1 LNATINIKEMQ
12 IPNNMLVSRNN
23 PEGAILVSANVGHDG
38 IFDSEY
44 LLDELGRL
52 ANTAGADVIAT
63 LIQKKGRITP
73 RYLLSKGKF
82 EELKALVANTSTD
95 IVIFDE
101 ELNPTQQSNISSE
114 LKCKVIDR
122 TALILDIFA
131 MHAHTHEG
139 RLQVELAQLNY
150 LLPRLKGKGLALSRL
165 GGGIGTRGPGETK
178 LEVDRR
184 RIRSRIRVLNSKF
197 AALGIQ
203 RDVQRKRR
211 RKQNVPEVSL
221 VGYTNAGKSTILNT
235 LTTANVLVEDKL
247 FSTLDP
253 TTRRV
258 RTLNGK
264 LFLLSDTVGF
274 IEKLPHQLIAAFKST
289 LDEVKESEVIIKVVD
304 VSDPDF
310 KRRLDAVIEVLGE
323 IGCADKKSIISFNK
337 TDLCA
342 ENNINRLKSLYP
354 EAVFISAKNRAG
366 LSDLVARVESMLSI
380 EAMPSDYPSE
390 Y

>member
-1 LNATINIKEMQ
+1 MQ
-12 IPNNMLVSRNN
+12 APNNKLVYRDK
-23 PEGAILVSANVGHDG
+23 PEEAILVSANVGNSGD
-38 IFDSEY
+38 FNSEY
-44 LLDELGRL
+44 LLEELGRL
-52 ANTAGADVIAT
+52 ANSAGADVIAT
-63 LIQKKGRITP
+63 VIQKKGCITP

-82 EELKALVANTSTD
+82 EELKALAANTSAD

-101 ELNPTQQSNISSE
+101 ELTPTQQSNISSE

-150 LLPRLKGKGLALSRL
+150 LLPRLKGKGLVLSRL

-178 LEVDRR
+178 LEIDRR
-184 RIRSRIRVLNSKF
+184 RVRSRIRALNNKF

-203 RDVQRKRR
+203 RNVQRKRR
-211 RKQNVPEVSL
+211 RNQNIPEVSL
-221 VGYTNAGKSTILNT
+221 VGYTNAGKSTILNS

-258 RTLNGK
+258 HTSNGR

-337 TDLCA
+337 TDLCDG
-342 ENNINRLKSLYP
+342 NNINRLKSLYP
-354 EAVFISAKNRAG
+354 DAAFISAKSRIG
-366 LSDLVARVESMLSI
+366 LSDLVARVEGMLSM
-380 EAMPSDYPSE
+380 ETKPSDYLSE

>member
-1 LNATINIKEMQ
+1 MQ
-12 IPNNMLVSRNN
+12 APNNKLVYRDK
-23 PEGAILVSANVGHDG
+23 PEEAILVSANVGNSGD
-38 IFDSEY
+38 FNSEY
-44 LLDELGRL
+44 LLEELGRL

-63 LIQKKGRITP
+63 VIQKKGCITP

-82 EELKALVANTSTD
+82 EELKALAANTSAD

-101 ELNPTQQSNISSE
+101 ELTPTQQSNISSE

-150 LLPRLKGKGLALSRL
+150 LLPRLKGKGLVLSRL

-178 LEVDRR
+178 LEIDRR
-184 RIRSRIRVLNSKF
+184 RVRSRIRALNNKF

-203 RDVQRKRR
+203 RNVQRKRR
-211 RKQNVPEVSL
+211 RKQNIPEVSL
-221 VGYTNAGKSTILNT
+221 VGYTNAGKSTILNS

-258 RTLNGK
+258 HTSNGR

-337 TDLCA
+337 TDLCDG
-342 ENNINRLKSLYP
+342 NNINRLKSLYP
-354 EAVFISAKNRAG
+354 DAAFISAKSRIG
-366 LSDLVARVESMLSI
+366 LSDLVARVEGMLSM
-380 EAMPSDYPSE
+380 ETKPSDYLSE

>member
-12 IPNNMLVSRNN
+12 VPNNMLVSRNN

-38 IFDSEY
+38 NFDSEY
-44 LLDELGRL
+44 LLEELGRL

-63 LIQKKGRITP
+63 VIQKKGRITP

-82 EELKALVANTSTD
+82 EELKALVENTPTD

-101 ELNPTQQSNISSE
+101 ELTPTQQSNISSE

-310 KRRLDAVIEVLGE
+310 KRRLDAVMEVLGE

-337 TDLCA
+337 TDLCV

-366 LSDLVARVESMLSI
+366 LPDLVARVESMLSI
-380 EAMPSDYPSE
+380 ESHAIRPPF
-390 Y
+390 